1 MPLVRGKVEGI
12 KPPDIENGN
21 EVVLELGFVSLVIV
35 IEAGKITA
43 PDARDRS
50 WFPPAPSSP
59 TKRVWNGEPPMLE
72 ADVPTGQSRW
82 SPMCP
87 PQARTTV
94 EFAAGALNVIVIWL
108 LLSPAKLPV
117 GVYPDMPPT
126 GMVPPNIVN
135 APSICV
141 PTNGGPR
148 VGSGGI
154 PPFVVLPDA

>member
-1 MPLVRGKVEGI
+1 GLRPPVIQNVNGVGPEG
-12 KPPDIENGN
+12 
-21 EVVLELGFVSLVIV
+21 FACFMMV
-35 IEAGKITA
+35 IEAGNMTA

-82 SPMCP
+82 SPICP

-108 LLSPAKLPV
+108 LLSPVKLPL
-117 GVYPDMPPT
+117 GVYADMPPT